1 MTVDETASR
10 AGNGVAGDDPDRL
23 VGEDV
28 VTGYG
33 NQEIIH
39 GVSVRSHDGVT
50 CLFGPNGSGKSTLI
64 KALNGMVPVW
74 EGTVRYGD
82 RDVTDDG
89 ADEMVKRGVVTL
101 PQDGGLFPTLTVREN
116 LRMGGFTV
124 DDDAVI
130 RERTDRALDAFPDLR
145 EKMDARAR
153 SLSGGQ
159 QMMLSFARALV
170 TGADVYLLDEP
181 SAGLAPSLVEDVLDQ
196 VSTLVDHGAQVVLVE
211 QNVRAALRIADYVYI
226 LAQGELQFEG
236 VPEELGE
243 EDELIELY
251 LGL

>member
-1 MTVDETASR
+1 MTVDESSTR
-10 AGNGVAGDDPDRL
+10 ADDEVTPGDPDRL
-23 VGEDV
+23 VAEDI

-33 NQEIIH
+33 NQKILH

-50 CLFGPNGSGKSTLI
+50 CIFGPNGSGKSTLI

-74 EGTVRYGD
+74 EGQVRYGD
-82 RDVTDDG
+82 HDITDDG
-89 ADEMVKRGVVTL
+89 ADRIVKRGIVTL

-124 DDDAVI
+124 DDDDLA
-130 RERTDRALDAFPDLR
+130 RERTDQALEAFPDL
-145 EKMDARAR
+145 KGSLDSKARA
-153 SLSGGQ
+153 LSGGQ

-170 TGADVYLLDEP
+170 TGADVYMLDEP
-181 SAGLAPSLVEDVLDQ
+181 SAGLAPSLVDEVLEQ
-196 VSTLVDHGAQVVLVE
+196 VETLVEHGARVILVE

-236 VPEELGE
+236 DPEELSE